1 MKCSESADLASAFS
15 AAHDVVPSRTAA
27 ARRIF
32 RILVRSAL
40 VVFSRL
46 RLSASDTYS
55 PERRSSVTRPRNAA
69 LGVGSGASVLSSLLK
84 ERSSRLSSLPP
95 LLLQVL
101 SADALWARSK
111 PRLRRQRSSL
121 SKVLAVS
128 LMKKR
133 RSAA

>member
-1 MKCSESADLASAFS
+1 M
-15 AAHDVVPSRTAA
+15 
-27 ARRIF
+27 
-32 RILVRSAL
+32 
-40 VVFSRL
+40 
-46 RLSASDTYS
+46 
-55 PERRSSVTRPRNAA
+55 
-69 LGVGSGASVLSSLLK
+69 
-84 ERSSRLSSLPP
+84 P

-133 RSAA
+133 RSAACVLVFSALQLRVPWETRSLRRRLRRRRVWVCGVMVVVVAAVTAVVVGAVVVEEGGNTRVRTNL